1 MMHCLPLAPCQI
13 VNRVRRALLAA
24 CCMLLL
30 PALAH
35 AQATLAGTIRDSSG
49 AVLPGVNVEAAS
61 AALIEKSRTAV
72 TDATG
77 QYRITELPPG
87 EYAITFSLSG
97 FSTVK
102 HEGVA
107 VSGSGVIPINAEMRV
122 GAIAETV
129 TVTSAAPL
137 VDTQSTRREVVV
149 SGDTINAMPIT
160 RSYGGVL
167 YAVPGL
173 SVAPGVGGNDYTPSM
188 SVFTAHGGNST
199 EGRMMVNGVPVAG
212 SFSGNSVAQF
222 GYDVA
227 NAEELQVL
235 VSGGLGEAE
244 TGGPLA
250 NLLPKSGGNVFK
262 GSAFYSGT
270 SSKLQAN
277 NIDDA
282 LVNAGISQPPAIRQ
296 NWDGSG
302 SLGGPIR
309 RDAIWFFG
317 NLRTFGL
324 SQVVEGAAPNLYA
337 GDATKWIYAPEPGV
351 EVRRPESKLD
361 SSIRLTGQVSARNRA
376 SISYQ
381 RQDRC
386 FGSSLTVTGN
396 ACRKR
401 TSEWIGMGSAT
412 IAPEGGPFYSA
423 DPSSL
428 TQATWTATLSSR
440 LLVDAAV
447 SRFSYGIVGSGQ
459 VPEDVPMNIVGVTE
473 RSTIYGRAGY
483 AYRAPFTF
491 ATYNNVP
498 WNWRA
503 AASYV
508 TGAHSVKVGYQG
520 AYQQYDRRT
529 SVNATQLRYIFNN
542 QAPIGVNYYVAP
554 YFDFS
559 DRTEMNAFYAQDQ
572 WTMGRLTVQ
581 GAIRYD
587 HVTSWAPGDGNGSG
601 ATSMFNP
608 KPIRFDTTYSV
619 TGYNDINPR
628 VGAAYDLFGTGKTAI
643 KVNVGKYL
651 AAATADG
658 IYSANSPAL
667 KLVAQIS
674 GANGRGW
681 TDLNGNYNVDCDL
694 SNPGAQSPTT
704 TGSGDVCVGLTGANL
719 NFGNVDPSLTTIDPA
734 ILSGWGVRPYNWQ
747 FGTSVQHELLPRVS
761 VEVGYNRRW
770 WGNFFAT
777 VNTLVG
783 PSDYDVFTIPVPANP
798 NLAAAGP
805 TATYALITQAASNR
819 GARTLQTMETN
830 FAPART
836 AYWHGFDY
844 NATARLATVTLQGG
858 GSTGRGVRNTCDL
871 WQARPEL
878 AAVSTVL
885 GTSIATPQRLDACN
899 AVEPWLTTVRGLA
912 SYRMPKVDVLVSAT
926 LRSTRTNASGDV
938 ASNGS
943 ALAANY
949 QLPNTVVQQYLGRLP
964 AGQLA
969 TGTTTVNLL
978 PAAALYPLQ
987 RMTQFDMRFAKT
999 LKFGRTRYDVG
1010 IDLYNLFNA
1019 NTATAYDQTYVY
1031 ADNGATWLRPTSI
1044 TAPRLARFNVTMNF

>member
-1 MMHCLPLAPCQI
+1 
-13 VNRVRRALLAA
+13 VRPVLLAA

-49 AVLPGVNVEAAS
+49 AVLPGVSVEAAS

-72 TDATG
+72 TDTTG

-102 HEGVA
+102 HEGVT

-129 TVTSAAPL
+129 TVTGAAPL

-149 SGDTINAMPIT
+149 NSDTINSMPIT

-173 SVAPGVGGNDYTPSM
+173 SVAPGVGGNDNTPSM

-227 NAEELQVL
+227 NADELQVL
-235 VSGGLGEAE
+235 VSGGLGESE

-270 SSKLQAN
+270 TSKLQAN

-282 LVNAGISQPPAIRQ
+282 LVNAGIPQPPAIRQ

-309 RDAIWFFG
+309 RDKVWFFG
-317 NLRTFGL
+317 NVRTFGL
-324 SQVVEGAAPNLYA
+324 SQVVEGAAPNLYV
-337 GDATKWIYAPEPGV
+337 GDAAKWLYAPQTGV

-361 SSIRLTGQVSARNRA
+361 TSIRLTGQVTPRNRV
-376 SISYQ
+376 SFSHQ

-386 FGSSLTVTGN
+386 FGSSLTVNGS
-396 ACRKR
+396 ACRIR

-412 IAPEGGPFYSA
+412 TTAEAGPGYSN

-428 TQATWTATLSSR
+428 TQATWTSTVSNR
-440 LLVDAAV
+440 LLIDAAV

-459 VPEDVPMNIVGVTE
+459 VPDDAVMDLVGVTE
-473 RSTIYGRAGY
+473 RSAIYGRAGFT
-483 AYRAPFTF
+483 YRAPFTF
-491 ATYNNVP
+491 SKYDNVP

-508 TGAHSVKVGYQG
+508 TGAHSVKIGYQG
-520 AYQQYDRRT
+520 AYMKYDRRT
-529 SVNATQLRYIFNN
+529 FVNNTQLRYIFNN
-542 QAPIGVNYYVAP
+542 QVPIGVNYYVAP
-554 YFDFS
+554 YFDFG
-559 DRTEMNAFYAQDQ
+559 DRTETNALYAQDQ
-572 WTMGRLTVQ
+572 WTLGRITVQ
-581 GAIRYD
+581 GAVRYD
-587 HVTSWAPGDGNGSG
+587 HVTSWAPADKNGVDS
-601 ATSMFNP
+601 TSRFNRQ
-608 KPIRFDTTYSV
+608 PIKFDTTTSV
-619 TGYNDINPR
+619 SGYNDINPR
-628 VGAAYDLFGTGKTAI
+628 LGAAINVFGNGKTAL
-643 KVNVGKYL
+643 KMNVGKYL

-667 KLVAQIS
+667 KLVTQLS
-674 GANGRGW
+674 GTNGRGW
-681 TDLNGNYNVDCDL
+681 TDTNSNYQVDCDL
-694 SNPGAQSPTT
+694 LNPSAQSPTT
-704 TGSGDVCVGLTGANL
+704 TGSADVCAALTGANL
-719 NFGNVDPSLTTIDPA
+719 NFGNVDPSLTVIDPA

-747 FGTSVQHELLPRVS
+747 FGTSIQHELLPRVS
-761 VEVGYNRRW
+761 VELGYNRRW
-770 WGNFFAT
+770 WGNFFTT
-777 VNTLVG
+777 VNTLVNA
-783 PSDYDVFTIPVPANP
+783 SDYDIWTVPVPSNAN
-798 NLAAAGP
+798 LSSAGSAASFAAITAAAS
-805 TATYALITQAASNR
+805 AR
-819 GARTLQTMETN
+819 GSRTLQTKETN

-836 AYWHGFDY
+836 AYWHGMDY
-844 NATARLATVTLQGG
+844 TATARLGRGLTVQGG
-858 GSTGRGVRNTCDL
+858 GSTGRGVRDTCAL

-878 AAVSTVL
+878 AVSGST
-885 GTSIATPQRLDACN
+885 AQRLDAC
-899 AVEPWLTTVRGLA
+899 AVTEPWLTSVRGLA
-912 SYRMPKVDVLVSAT
+912 SYRLPKVDVLLSAT

-978 PAAALYPLQ
+978 PAASLYPLERQ
-987 RMTQFDMRFAKT
+987 TQVDMRFAKT
-999 LKFGRTRYDVG
+999 LKLGRTRYDVG
-1010 IDLYNLFNA
+1010 VDLYNLLNA
-1019 NTATAYDQTYVY
+1019 NAATAYDQSYLY
-1031 ADNGATWLRPTSI
+1031 SDNGATWLRPTSI
-1044 TAPRLARFNVTMNF
+1044 TSPRLARFNVTMNF